1 MYNLTKDQTKK
12 YVDLCKTFEMNYY
25 EYNWLNVC
33 WSILNKICEKHI
45 ESPIEMVEQIKLFG
59 VVCFNNNELNHP
71 IDYLYDLYMSML
83 IEMVVKK

>member
-33 WSILNKICEKHI
+33 WSILNT
-45 ESPIEMVEQIKLFG
+45 
-59 VVCFNNNELNHP
+59 
-71 IDYLYDLYMSML
+71 Y
-83 IEMVVKK
+83 